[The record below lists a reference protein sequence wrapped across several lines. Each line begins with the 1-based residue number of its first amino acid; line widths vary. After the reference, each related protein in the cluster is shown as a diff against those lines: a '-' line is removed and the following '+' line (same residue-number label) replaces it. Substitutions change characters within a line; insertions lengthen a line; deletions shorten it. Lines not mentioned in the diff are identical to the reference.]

1 MYIGCTIKVVPRE
14 PAAGI
19 FTAAL
24 AELGFESFEDTDN
37 GLIAYIQ
44 EADFDEESLLQIPYW
59 KSEAWR
65 ASYSLERIPLQNW
78 NAVWEADYHPIQVS
92 DLCVV
97 RAPFH
102 KAPEPP
108 VTYDLVIA
116 PKMSFGTGH
125 HETTWLMLSALL
137 GKNVSGKRVLDMGC
151 GTGVLGILAHRM
163 GAQKVVGIDID
174 AWSVE
179 NARENADR
187 NQGESI
193 EFRLGEADAIGED
206 RYDIILA
213 NINKNILLDQLGH
226 YATALESG
234 GVLLLSGFYPADIQD
249 LIDAA
254 TLHGLIHENTLER
267 GAWSALELSMT
278 AGNR

>member
-1 MYIGCTIKVVPRE
+1 MYIGCTLELIPRE

-19 FTAAL
+19 FTAVL
-24 AELGFESFEDTDN
+24 AELGFESFEDTET
-37 GLIAYIQ
+37 GLIAYIK
-44 EADFDEESLLQIPYW
+44 EADFDEASLRQIPYW
-59 KSEAWR
+59 KSDAWQ
-65 ASYSLERIPLQNW
+65 ASYTLERIPVQNW

-102 KAPEPP
+102 NPPEPP

-137 GKNVSGKRVLDMGC
+137 EKTVSGKRVLDMGC

-163 GAQKVVGIDID
+163 GAQQVIGIDID

-193 EFRLGEADAIGED
+193 EFRLGEADSIGED
-206 RYDIILA
+206 HFDLILA
-213 NINKNILLDQLGH
+213 NINKNILLDQLPR
-226 YATALESG
+226 YAKALEPG

-249 LIDAA
+249 LTDAA
-254 TLHGLIHENTLER
+254 TALGLKHENTLQQ
-267 GAWSALELSMT
+267 GAWCALELSRST
-278 AGNR
+278 HRS